1 MKTALIA
8 KKMKKRS
15 ARSGAFRIRRTG
27 ASAFFAMLFPLPHC
41 LAILK
46 LGGPGHFS
54 EKILEFYKYLCLLA
68 RIALETTGSA
78 VITFSPVEIARL
90 LGVSPTTVKNWIR
103 YLVDNG
109 VLVAINR
116 KGGRGK
122 KAQFLLR
129 TKSSQ
134 QVSVPPNPGTT
145 TFRTPPPERTRS
157 AHNPQRKHRRNVKK
171 KKSSEKKPPDP
182 RAKGTDTP
190 PKSSAAEDRAKKLKK
205 LPNSALV
212 IGKILDWVMEQ
223 VRLRCWSEGYSRRE
237 SDILCN
243 AFGRQIKGKTLGQA
257 RKLATSFFIK
267 ARFVLHKLR
276 EAGRKGIRAVYATL
290 GFIFRKLLGILRPR
304 PKRKPK
310 PASPQWQWDLNDPK
324 QRKAFLKLVEKI
336 VKQGGGTCPRCG
348 QMIRVRY
355 WDQDAGLAFQDKDGC
370 RCLYI
375 AFDRD
380 AREREQR
387 DKLDHQVLRVPEAE
401 RRPSGG
407 PASLGEVLGDLIG
420 VRTGAGVLPLP
431 P

>member
-1 MKTALIA
+1 MYSWGI
-8 KKMKKRS
+8 
-15 ARSGAFRIRRTG
+15 
-27 ASAFFAMLFPLPHC
+27 PHC
-41 LAILK
+41 LNTIN
-46 LGGPGHFS
+46 LGGHKQFKR
-54 EKILEFYKYLCLLA
+54 EILEFYRRLCIMA
-68 RIALETTGSA
+68 KIALESTGA
-78 VITFSPVEIARL
+78 PVITFSPVEEARL

-129 TKSSQ
+129 TKTSQ
-134 QVSVPPNPGTT
+134 QESIFPNPSTT

-157 AHNPQRKHRRNVKK
+157 AHNPHSKHSRNTKK

-182 RAKGTDTP
+182 RTKGTDTP
-190 PKSSAAEDRAKKLKK
+190 RQSSASKDRAKKLKK
-205 LPNSALV
+205 LPNNALV

-223 VRLRCWSEGYSRRE
+223 VRCRCWSKGYTRRE

-243 AFGRQIKGKTLGQA
+243 AFGRKIKGKTLGEA
-257 RKLATSFFIK
+257 RKLATCFWIK

-276 EAGRKGIRAVYATL
+276 QAAKKGIRAVYATL
-290 GFIFRKLLGILRPR
+290 GFIFRKVLGILRPR
-304 PKRKPK
+304 PKQKPK
-310 PASPQWQWDLNDPK
+310 PRSPRWRWDLNDAK

-336 VKQGGGTCPRCG
+336 IEQGGGTCPRCG
-348 QMIRVRY
+348 QGIRVEY
-355 WDQDAGLAFQDKDGC
+355 WEKDAGLAFQDKDGC

-387 DKLDHQVLRVPEAE
+387 EKLDHQVLQVPEAE

-407 PASLGEVLGDLIG
+407 PATLAEVLGDLIA